1 MKTYSQPA
9 IIWPEKYTP
18 GETDNYVSNEVII
31 KGLSVADVLPYLADT
46 KAWGTYYHN
55 AENIVVGDG
64 STTQLSAG
72 ANFVFDTFGFHVT
85 CKVEEFDISEDGNL
99 VRLAW
104 SGTFG
109 EGEDFSD
116 VYHAWILENLPNN
129 RVRVLTEE
137 SQIGK
142 LAKGLAETVPNPMV
156 NGHQA
161 WLDGLTKAA
170 RNKAFPSLN

>member
-1 MKTYSQPA
+1 MGNS
-9 IIWPEKYTP
+9 
-18 GETDNYVSNEVII
+18 
-31 KGLSVADVLPYLADT
+31 
-46 KAWGTYYHN
+46 YYHY

-64 STTQLSAG
+64 SISTLSA
-72 ANFVFDTFGFHVT
+72 NSDFVFDTFGFHVT
-85 CKVEEFDISEDGNL
+85 WKVEEFDISEDGNL

-129 RVRVLTEE
+129 RMRVLTEE

-142 LAKGLAETVPNPMV
+142 LAKVLAETVPNPMI
-156 NGHQA
+156 NGYQT

-170 RNKAFPSLN
+170 KNKAACT

>member
-9 IIWPEKYTP
+9 IIWPEKYTL
-18 GETDNYVSNEVII
+18 GETDNYVSNEVIV

-109 EGEDFSD
+109 EG
-116 VYHAWILENLPNN
+116 
-129 RVRVLTEE
+129 
-137 SQIGK
+137 
-142 LAKGLAETVPNPMV
+142 
-156 NGHQA
+156 
-161 WLDGLTKAA
+161 
-170 RNKAFPSLN
+170 

>member
-18 GETDNYVSNEVII
+18 GETDNYVSNEVIV

-64 STTQLSAG
+64 STTKLSAD
-72 ANFVFDTFGFHVT
+72 ADFVFDTFGFHVT

-170 RNKAFPSLN
+170 KNKAAY

>member
-1 MKTYSQPA
+1 M
-9 IIWPEKYTP
+9 
-18 GETDNYVSNEVII
+18 
-31 KGLSVADVLPYLADT
+31 ADVLPYLADT

-64 STTQLSAG
+64 STSTLSA
-72 ANFVFDTFGFHVT
+72 NSDFVFDTFGFHVT

-129 RVRVLTEE
+129 RMRMLTEE

-142 LAKGLAETVPNPMV
+142 LAKVLAETVPNPMI
-156 NGHQA
+156 NGYQA

-170 RNKAFPSLN
+170 KNKAACT

>member
-1 MKTYSQPA
+1 M
-9 IIWPEKYTP
+9 
-18 GETDNYVSNEVII
+18 
-31 KGLSVADVLPYLADT
+31 ADVLPYLADT

-64 STTQLSAG
+64 STSALSA
-72 ANFVFDTFGFHVT
+72 NSDFVFDTFGFHVT

-129 RVRVLTEE
+129 RMRVLTEE

-142 LAKGLAETVPNPMV
+142 FAKVLAETVPNPMI
-156 NGHQA
+156 NGYQA

-170 RNKAFPSLN
+170 KNKAACT